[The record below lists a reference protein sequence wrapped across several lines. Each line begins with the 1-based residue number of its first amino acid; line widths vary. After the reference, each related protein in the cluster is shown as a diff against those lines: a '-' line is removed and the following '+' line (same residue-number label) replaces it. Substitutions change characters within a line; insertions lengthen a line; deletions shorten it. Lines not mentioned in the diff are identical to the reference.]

1 MTGDRRHFA
10 SMDLLRGTAAFGV
23 LMYHGLPRSPVAMP
37 GGYLAVDLFFIL
49 SGFVIAHAYE
59 ARLRE
64 GMPLRDFL
72 IRRAIRLWPML
83 AVGAVIAMVL
93 HGGHLGMLV
102 LMPQPAAPTFLF
114 PANPPLWSLLFEL
127 FAYVAFALWA
137 PRLRDRWLAL
147 VVLAAAIALATFTF
161 VPGLPFTGQLKD
173 FGSHWALVVP
183 GLARI
188 AFGFGMGVLLHRWHR
203 HRAAPPQVTMLAWLL
218 PLALAGIFMAVPH
231 HGGGWAL
238 VAILLALPLIA
249 WLAVCWECPSPRTA
263 QLAGDKSYPLY
274 CIHMPVIAWLGP
286 EAAESALPY
295 GLLILAALA
304 LDRLVDRPARRWLT
318 GLIKQPQTRIGIST

>member
-59 ARLRE
+59 ARLRG
-64 GMPLRDFL
+64 GMELRDFL

-83 AVGAVIAMVL
+83 ALGAVIAMIL

-102 LMPQPAAPTFLF
+102 LMPQPAATTFLF

-137 PRLRDRWLAL
+137 PQLGSRALAL
-147 VVLAAAIALATFTF
+147 LVLLAAATLSTFTLATAT
-161 VPGLPFTGQLKD
+161 PFAGQLKD
-173 FGSHWALVVP
+173 FGSHWSLVVP

-203 HRAAPPQVTMLAWLL
+203 LRTTTPRVTMLAWLL
-218 PLALAGIFMAVPH
+218 PVALVGIFMAVPH
-231 HGGGWAL
+231 HGGAWAL
-238 VAILLALPLIA
+238 LAILLALPLVA
-249 WLAVCWECPSPRTA
+249 WLAICWECPAPQLA

-274 CIHMPVIAWLGP
+274 CVHMPVIAWLGP

-295 GLLILAALA
+295 GLLILGSLA

-318 GLIKQPQTRIGIST
+318 GLIKRPQTRIGIST